1 MARRGSPALYEL
13 MGSSRGKT
21 STPTVSTRRIGSA
34 KPARAPIDRAK
45 LRLLGFIGG
54 ALVLV
59 VAVYLLG
66 VSRGSQTASQTGR
79 GDADVAEATGAQQ
92 AAQAPT
98 NQTAAPRGASAQ
110 PGAGTRVA
118 GQSENKQPA
127 PTPQSGTPAGQ
138 APRANVDSGAGSAL
152 PPAQRG
158 VDPRQAGL
166 QYYVIASV
174 LEGNADKVVAFCR
187 EHGLDAWVVPDHNG
201 RLREITVLPGFS
213 KSETKGPVAKALEA
227 RIRKVGELFKAA
239 GKNNPDFEDRY
250 FKAFNG

>member
-21 STPTVSTRRIGSA
+21 STPTVSTRRAGSA

-45 LRLLGFIGG
+45 LRLLAFIGG
-54 ALVLV
+54 ALILFV
-59 VAVYLLG
+59 VVYLLG
-66 VSRGSQTASQTGR
+66 VSRGSQVGR
-79 GDADVAEATGAQQ
+79 GETEVADATGAQQ
-92 AAQAPT
+92 AAQAPAT
-98 NQTAAPRGASAQ
+98 QTAAPRGASTQ
-110 PGAGTRVA
+110 PGTGARAAGP
-118 GQSENKQPA
+118 SENKQPA

-138 APRANVDSGAGSAL
+138 APRANVDSGVGSPL

-227 RIRKVGELFKAA
+227 RIRKVGELFKAV